1 MDRLLE
7 FSGKSSD
14 LSQDFYPP
22 IELNTQ
28 SNYVLGLYSLSTYNS
43 LGNIRG
49 DDENNIIFHMQH
61 EESHEISTMNVD
73 VPTIVNVP
81 AGNYEIEELGNF
93 IKTEAAKFLVDFQL
107 VVHKSTMKVEMSC
120 NATVVLP
127 LSIGKIL
134 GFQQNVYTPGS
145 HTSERTPQITS
156 INVINVECNI
166 ITGSYRNGKRSLS
179 IYSFYPDIPMGYK
192 LIERPTNLLFLPV
205 HVREISNITLR
216 LTNQEGSLVD
226 FNEEEV
232 TIHLILRELT

>member
-93 IKTEAAKFLVDFQL
+93 IKTEA
-107 VVHKSTMKVEMSC
+107 C
-120 NATVVLP
+120 
-127 LSIGKIL
+127 
-134 GFQQNVYTPGS
+134 
-145 HTSERTPQITS
+145 
-156 INVINVECNI
+156 
-166 ITGSYRNGKRSLS
+166 
-179 IYSFYPDIPMGYK
+179 
-192 LIERPTNLLFLPV
+192 
-205 HVREISNITLR
+205 
-216 LTNQEGSLVD
+216 
-226 FNEEEV
+226 
-232 TIHLILRELT
+232 